1 MAMIKKEVTGSAEDM
16 KAVKNGKNYSKTAIG
31 GTERTSF
38 TGSNDSRPAGAAG
51 PGVGMKAVEG
61 YINQAPVMMDIS
73 NQPIGGIGIGGPKG
87 VATTKRVTVTSES
100 VTGGFGGKVY

>member
-1 MAMIKKEVTGSAEDM
+1 
-16 KAVKNGKNYSKTAIG
+16 
-31 GTERTSF
+31 
-38 TGSNDSRPAGAAG
+38 
-51 PGVGMKAVEG
+51 MKAVEG